1 MQIMTKV
8 PDYIKENIY
17 QTVKRDLEPPGW
29 LVHSKVGGSVA
40 VGGALSLF
48 LCGQMGLGLS
58 PLANHVHG
66 LLMHSGG
73 LLGCTAVCGIL
84 FALVPVLLL
93 RAISSRVQYLVLLR
107 KKRLL
112 IAGWVLAFGFF
123 LVLRNEQPE
132 IILTMALWGVPAVL
146 SFYIFGW
153 LVHRLSN
160 FIPWQQSQGFS

>member
-1 MQIMTKV
+1 MTKV

-17 QTVKRDLEPPGW
+17 QTVKADLEPSDW
-29 LVHSKVGGSVA
+29 LVHLKVGGSVA

-66 LLMHSGG
+66 LLMHYGG
-73 LLGCTAVCGIL
+73 LLGCTALCGIL

-93 RAISSRVQYLVLLR
+93 KTFSSRVQYLVLLR
-107 KKRLL
+107 KKRPL

-123 LVLRNEQPE
+123 LVLRNEQPDV
-132 IILTMALWGVPAVL
+132 ILTIVLWSVPAVL
-146 SFYIFGW
+146 SFYIFGL
-153 LVHRLSN
+153 LVHHLSN
-160 FIPWQQSQGFS
+160 FIPRQQSQGFS

>member
-1 MQIMTKV
+1 MLFMTKV

-17 QTVKRDLEPPGW
+17 QTVKRDLEPAG
-29 LVHSKVGGSVA
+29 LMVHAKVGSSVA

-66 LLMHSGG
+66 LLMHYGG
-73 LLGCTAVCGIL
+73 FLGCTVVCGIL
-84 FALVPVLLL
+84 FAAVPVLLL
-93 RAISSRVQYLVLLR
+93 RAFSSKIQFLVLLR
-107 KKRLL
+107 KKRPA

-123 LVLRNEQPE
+123 LVFRNQQPDV
-132 IILTMALWGVPAVL
+132 ILTMVLWGAPAVA
-146 SFYIFGW
+146 SFYLFGW

-160 FIPWQQSQGFS
+160 VNPWHQSQGFS